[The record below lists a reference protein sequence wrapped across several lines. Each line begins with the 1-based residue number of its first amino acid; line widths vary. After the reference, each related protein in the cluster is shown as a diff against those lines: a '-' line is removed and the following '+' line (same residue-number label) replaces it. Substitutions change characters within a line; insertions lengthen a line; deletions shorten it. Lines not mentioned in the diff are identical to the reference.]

1 MAYYEDK
8 IKVSAR
14 TVGKEG
20 RNIRELLSKTID
32 VIGGEI
38 GGHEHAAGCIIDQE
52 KESEFID
59 LLKKNLEI
67 ELIKI

>member
-14 TVGKEG
+14 IVGRNG
-20 RNIRELLSKTID
+20 RNIKEILERIVNLT
-32 VIGGEI
+32 GGEI
-38 GGHEHAAGCIIDQE
+38 GGHEHAAGCIISRG
-52 KESEFID
+52 KEREFID